1 MCGLNKII
9 TLNKYFEESEFEN
22 NNSIACDGAKVN
34 IIFDMN
40 FVWVF
45 LSKLFYVITDMSI
58 MTSKMYSFSNANN
71 NLILIIQNESFPS
84 KPTMGV

>member
-1 MCGLNKII
+1 
-9 TLNKYFEESEFEN
+9 LNKYFEESEFEN
-22 NNSIACDGAKVN
+22 KNSIACDGSKVN

-40 FVWVF
+40 FVWGF